1 MFSDQAKLKCVERE
15 LALRRN
21 VYPKWVA
28 QGKMTQAAAQKEIQ
42 IMEDIA
48 NDYRGKISAS
58 LFAAG

>member
-1 MFSDQAKLKCVERE
+1 
-15 LALRRN
+15 

-28 QGKMTQAAAQKEIQ
+28 QGKMTQAAAEKEIQ
-42 IMEDIA
+42 TLEDIA

>member
-28 QGKMTQAAAQKEIQ
+28 QGKMTQAAAEKEIQ
-42 IMEDIA
+42 TLEDIA

>member
-1 MFSDQAKLKCVERE
+1 MFSDQAKLKCIERE

-28 QGKMTQAAAQKEIQ
+28 QGKMTQAAAEKEIQ
-42 IMEDIA
+42 TLEDIA

>member
-1 MFSDQAKLKCVERE
+1 MCSDQAKLKCVERE

-28 QGKMTQAAAQKEIQ
+28 QGKMTQAAAAKEIQ

-58 LFAAG
+58 LFAAC

>member
-1 MFSDQAKLKCVERE
+1 MCSDHAKIKCVERE